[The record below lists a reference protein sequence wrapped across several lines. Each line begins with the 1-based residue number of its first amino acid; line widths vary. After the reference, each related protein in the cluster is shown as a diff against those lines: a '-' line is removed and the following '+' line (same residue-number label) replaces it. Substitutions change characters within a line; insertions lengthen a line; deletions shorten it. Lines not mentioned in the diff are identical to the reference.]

1 MNYRTCSSLALCL
14 LAAGTV
20 SANED
25 PDRATAAAS
34 AAAPGP
40 AEIHAPNIPPEL
52 VAPPPGAAPASQP
65 QPEGIA
71 PDPAASSV
79 GLPPLVAAPASQ
91 DEAEPTQ
98 LPEPLPPEE
107 DCDTADCPSPRAAG
121 GAGAA
126 AARAIPGHMQVAA
139 PQLVVAQS
147 KPPVPV
153 HIGLPARK
161 ALLESRDWAENP
173 RAVPSL
179 DPSGRVMFAYSES
192 APTIVCAPIHVCDVE
207 LQPGEVVQGAPHIG
221 DSVRWL
227 VSPAVSGTDEHRVT
241 HLIIKPTEA
250 GLDTNLIVPT
260 DRHTYHLRLV
270 SSVTRYVSS
279 VGFVYPEEQQQQAWS
294 DFIKT
299 SSNGAGSGTAA
310 GNGPMPTVAV
320 NRLNFNYKIKVVK
333 GKPTFKPLRAMD
345 DGYHTYIAMNEQMPQ
360 EEAPAL
366 IGISPTGEEQM
377 INYRLKG
384 NLYVVDGTIYKL
396 ALISGVGRHQDRIE
410 LTRDLCKQHGWLGI
424 CWDPKE

>member
-1 MNYRTCSSLALCL
+1 MNYGRCSSLALCL

-20 SANED
+20 SANQD
-25 PDRATAAAS
+25 PDQTAATAP
-34 AAAPGP
+34 AAAPAS
-40 AEIHAPNIPPEL
+40 AEIHAPNVPPEL
-52 VAPPPGAAPASQP
+52 AAPPPAAAPASQP
-65 QPEGIA
+65 SPDGIQ

-79 GLPPLVAAPASQ
+79 GLPPLQAELPGAEQQP
-91 DEAEPTQ
+91 EPTQ
-98 LPEPLPPEE
+98 LPVPTPPGE
-107 DCDTADCPSPRAAG
+107 DCDTADCPSPG
-121 GAGAA
+121 TSGTGAGAA
-126 AARAIPGHMQVAA
+126 GVRAIPGHAQLAA
-139 PQLVVAQS
+139 LTPKRL
-147 KPPVPV
+147 VPV
-153 HIGLPARK
+153 HIGVPAQQ
-161 ALLESRDWAENP
+161 ALSESRNWAENP
-173 RAVPSL
+173 HAVPSL
-179 DPSGRVMFAYSES
+179 DPSGRVLFTYSES
-192 APTIVCAPIHVCDVE
+192 APTIVCAPIHVCDIE
-207 LQPGEVVQGAPHIG
+207 LQAGEVVQGAPHIG

-241 HLIIKPTEA
+241 HLIVKPTEA
-250 GLDTNLIVPT
+250 GLDTNLVVPT

-279 VGFVYPEEQQQQAWS
+279 VGFVYPEEQQQTWS

-299 SSNGAGSGTAA
+299 SSGGTGSATA

-345 DGYHTYIAMNEQMPQ
+345 DGYHTYIAMNEEMPQ
-360 EEAPAL
+360 QEAPAL

-410 LTRDLCKQHGWLGI
+410 LTRDPCKQRGWLGV
-424 CWDPKE
+424 CWDSKE

>member
-1 MNYRTCSSLALCL
+1 MNYRTCSSLAVCL

-25 PDRATAAAS
+25 PAQSAGAAA
-34 AAAPGP
+34 AAAPPP
-40 AEIHAPNIPPEL
+40 AQVQVPNVPPEL
-52 VAPPPGAAPASQP
+52 AAPPPAAQSGSQP
-65 QPEGIA
+65 PPEGIA

-79 GLPPLVAAPASQ
+79 GLPPLVAAPEQ
-91 DEAEPTQ
+91 QPDPTQ
-98 LPEPLPPEE
+98 LPEPTPPED
-107 DCDTADCPSPRAAG
+107 DCDTADCPGPRTAAM
-121 GAGAA
+121 
-126 AARAIPGHMQVAA
+126 RAIPGHAQVTQVAQVAA
-139 PQLVVAQS
+139 PPS

-153 HIGLPARK
+153 HIGVPARK

-173 RAVPSL
+173 RAVPTL

-192 APTIVCAPIHVCDVE
+192 APTIVCAPIHVCDIE
-207 LQPGEVVQGAPHIG
+207 LQAGEVVQGAPHIG

-260 DRHTYHLRLV
+260 DRHTYHVRLV
-270 SSVTRYVSS
+270 SSMTRYVSS
-279 VGFVYPEEQQQQAWS
+279 VGFVYPEEQQQQTWS
-294 DFIKT
+294 EYIKT
-299 SSNGAGSGTAA
+299 SSSGPGSGAAGS
-310 GNGPMPTVAV
+310 GPMPTVAV

-345 DGYHTYIAMNEQMPQ
+345 DGYHTYIAMNEEMPQ
-360 EEAPAL
+360 QEAPAL

-410 LTRDLCKQHGWLGI
+410 LTRDPCKQRGWLGI

>member
-1 MNYRTCSSLALCL
+1 MNYRTCSSLAVCL

-25 PDRATAAAS
+25 PPQS
-34 AAAPGP
+34 AAAPAP
-40 AEIHAPNIPPEL
+40 AQVNVPNVPPEL
-52 VAPPPGAAPASQP
+52 AAPPPAAHSAFQP
-65 QPEGIA
+65 PPEGIA

-79 GLPPLVAAPASQ
+79 GLPPLVAAPESQ

-98 LPEPLPPEE
+98 LPEATPPEE
-107 DCDTADCPSPRAAG
+107 DCDTADCPSARTAAM
-121 GAGAA
+121 
-126 AARAIPGHMQVAA
+126 RTIPGHAQVAQVAQVAA
-139 PQLVVAQS
+139 LQP
-147 KPPVPV
+147 KTPVPV
-153 HIGLPARK
+153 HIGVPARK

-173 RAVPSL
+173 RAVPTL
-179 DPSGRVMFAYSES
+179 DPSGRVLFTYSES
-192 APTIVCAPIHVCDVE
+192 APTIVCAPIHVCDIE

-260 DRHTYHLRLV
+260 DRHTYHVRLV

-279 VGFVYPEEQQQQAWS
+279 VGFVYPEEQQQTWS

-299 SSNGAGSGTAA
+299 SSGGAGSGTASS
-310 GNGPMPTVAV
+310 GPMPTVAV

-345 DGYHTYIAMNEQMPQ
+345 DGYHTYVAMNEQMPQ
-360 EEAPAL
+360 EDAPAL

-410 LTRDLCKQHGWLGI
+410 LTRDPCKQHGWLGI

>member
-14 LAAGTV
+14 LVAGTV

-25 PDRATAAAS
+25 PDQPATAAP
-34 AAAPGP
+34 AAAPAP

-52 VAPPPGAAPASQP
+52 VAPPPGGSQLPAD
-65 QPEGIA
+65 GIA

-79 GLPPLVAAPASQ
+79 GLPPLQ
-91 DEAEPTQ
+91 AELPTPEQGSGPTQ
-98 LPEPLPPEE
+98 LPRPTPPEE
-107 DCDTADCPSPRAAG
+107 DCDTADCPAPRT
-121 GAGAA
+121 A
-126 AARAIPGHMQVAA
+126 AARTIPGHVQLIAA
-139 PQLVVAQS
+139 SQP
-147 KPPVPV
+147 KPLVPV
-153 HIGLPARK
+153 HIGVPAQA
-161 ALLESRDWAENP
+161 ALSESRGWAENP
-173 RAVPSL
+173 RAVPTL

-192 APTIVCAPIHVCDVE
+192 APTIVCAPIHVCDIE

-221 DSVRWL
+221 DAVRWL

-270 SSVTRYVSS
+270 SSVTRYVAS
-279 VGFVYPEEQQQQAWS
+279 VGFIYPEEQQQQSWS
-294 DFIKT
+294 EFIKT
-299 SSNGAGSGTAA
+299 SSSGVSSGGTVGNGA
-310 GNGPMPTVAV
+310 MPTVAV

-333 GKPTFKPLRAMD
+333 GKPDFKPLRAMD

-360 EEAPAL
+360 QEAPAL

-396 ALISGVGRHQDRIE
+396 ALISGVGRHQERIE
-410 LTRDLCKQHGWLGI
+410 LTRDPCKQRGWLGV